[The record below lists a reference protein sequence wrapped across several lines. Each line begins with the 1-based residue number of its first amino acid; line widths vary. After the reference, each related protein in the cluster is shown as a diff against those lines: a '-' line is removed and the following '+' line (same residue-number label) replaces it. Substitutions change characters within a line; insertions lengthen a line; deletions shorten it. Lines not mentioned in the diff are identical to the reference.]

1 MNSLCRVLSED
12 TPDVKQ
18 VLWTQRT
25 HLGEK
30 AHGRTQSSGH
40 VGHATNDELHQLRAT
55 VEELSAALDQR
66 SREAY
71 EHGFRA
77 GEGAGREQLEAEVRA
92 AVEALAKTAAEV
104 SAARTEV
111 IHRAEG
117 DTVRLSIEIARR
129 VLHREITVDPSALE
143 ALIRAALAKLENQE
157 ICRVRVHPELGSL
170 VRTCLEKTGRGG
182 GVEVIDDP
190 AQSRGGASFE
200 ISRGT
205 LDASVNTQ
213 LREIENGLIDEM
225 RIRS

>member
-1 MNSLCRVLSED
+1 MVMNMLCRVLSED
-12 TPDVKQ
+12 TPGVKQ
-18 VLWTQRT
+18 APWTQNGSVPDMIPTRMR
-25 HLGEK
+25 H
-30 AHGRTQSSGH
+30 S
-40 VGHATNDELHQLRAT
+40 GHATSDELLQLRAT
-55 VEELSAALDQR
+55 VEELSAALDHR

-77 GEGAGREQLEAEVRA
+77 GETAATEKLEGEVRVALETLAKNASEVAAARAEV
-92 AVEALAKTAAEV
+92 L
-104 SAARTEV
+104 
-111 IHRAEG
+111 HRAEA

-129 VLHREITVDPSALE
+129 VLHREMSVDPSALA

-157 ICRVRVHPELGSL
+157 IYRVKVHPDHGQL
-170 VRTCLEKTGRGG
+170 VRTCLENAGRGSA
-182 GVEVIDDP
+182 VEVIDDP
-190 AQSRGGASFE
+190 AQARGGASFE